1 VIDDRSHPSGP
12 RGNHFASSATPL
24 SAAPALAR
32 RIALALAAFLTLAA
46 SLILAA
52 SASAEVYWANSGNGS
67 GSTIGSSLN
76 DGSGVDQSFITT
88 VSGSDYFY
96 PRDVAVNSEHIFWSA
111 GGPSFTTPPAI
122 GRASLDG
129 SNVEPA
135 FINDPGITYPNGI
148 AVDSTYLYWVD
159 SWADT
164 IGRARLDGTEVDPDW
179 VRLAFVGYVAYGG
192 IAVDDQYL
200 YWTFNGNDDG
210 EGKIGRVELDG
221 SNPDPDFITG
231 LWRPRSVEPN
241 SEHLF
246 WCDNQPGRLGRS
258 SLDGSGVDEEFGA
271 DTASLGYY
279 CNGIALDPDHIYF
292 SSWSSGATNLVRM
305 NIDGTEPDTDFITG
319 ANFPFGVAVT
329 NPSGTLSPS
338 SHDFGQVEVG
348 SAPSSLQ
355 TFTLS
360 STGDAPLTIDVDGI
374 DLSGAD
380 TGDFQIVDGVDPGT
394 CQAGTTSL
402 ANGESCTVV
411 ATFEPTTP
419 GSKSATL
426 EVTTNA
432 ETFSSALSGIGAEAP
447 TPAPSFRTVEF
458 IPSSK
463 RVKGPRKGKKMVA
476 LRVRVTNSGDA
487 TGTATVTLRSSSRK
501 VRVPGRVRVQVP
513 AGSSKARSLKVTV
526 LPRAPRRVTLTAKMP
541 NRRSD
546 KLVLRVKR

>member
-12 RGNHFASSATPL
+12 RGNQFASSATPL

-46 SLILAA
+46 SLILA
-52 SASAEVYWANSGNGS
+52 SGASAEVYWANSGNGS

-210 EGKIGRVELDG
+210 EGKIGRVEIDG

-258 SLDGSGVDEEFGA
+258 GLDGSGVDEEFGA
-271 DTASLGYY
+271 DTAGYG
-279 CNGIALDPDHIYF
+279 CQGIALDSSHIYF
-292 SSWSSGATNLVRM
+292 SSWGSGATNLVRM
-305 NIDGTEPDTDFITG
+305 NIDGTEPDTDFVTG
-319 ANFPFGVAVT
+319 ASFPLGVAVT
-329 NPSGTLSPS
+329 NPAGTISPS
-338 SHDFGQVEVG
+338 THDFGEVQIG
-348 SAPSSLQ
+348 Q
-355 TFTLS
+355 TASQAVTLT
-360 STGDAPLTIDVDGI
+360 STGDAPLTIPAGGI
-374 DLSGAD
+374 SVTGD
-380 TGDFQIVDGVDPGT
+380 TGDIGTTGGT

-402 ANGESCTVV
+402 ANGGSCTVV
-411 ATFEPTTP
+411 VTFEPTTP